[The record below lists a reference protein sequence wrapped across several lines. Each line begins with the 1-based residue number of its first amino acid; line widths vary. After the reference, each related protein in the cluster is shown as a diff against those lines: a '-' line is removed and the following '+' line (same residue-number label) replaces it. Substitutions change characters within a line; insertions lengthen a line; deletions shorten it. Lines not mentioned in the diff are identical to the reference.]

1 MGLFSGI
8 AKAVGGAFKAVGDF
22 AKKAVSIGASILNN
36 PIIGTALKL
45 FPLTAPFANAASLVL
60 NVADGALNKGGI
72 GGILGGLMKGLPG
85 GAGGLLSKA
94 GSLLSGAG
102 LSTIGNLLGKA
113 GSSGMIS
120 DIVGGLLT
128 PERSEQKTPVAQ
140 AEMFNLNQMSAFSF
154 ANLFKNNAAA
164 A

>member
-8 AKAVGGAFKAVGDF
+8 KKAIGGALKTVGNF
-22 AKKAVSIGASILNN
+22 AKKAVSFGAKLINN

-45 FPLTAPFANAASLVL
+45 FPLTAPFANAASLIL
-60 NVADGALNKGGI
+60 NVADGALNKGGLK
-72 GGILGGLMKGLPG
+72 GILGGLMQGLPG

-113 GSSGMIS
+113 GGSSMIS
-120 DIVGGLLT
+120 DIVGGLIT
-128 PERSEQKTPVAQ
+128 PERAQQKTPVAQ
-140 AEMFNLNQMSAFSF
+140 AEMFNLQQLSAFRF
-154 ANLFKNNAAA
+154 AELLKGAQ
-164 A
+164 